1 MFGNKN
7 KKKLK
12 KQGPNAPGG
21 RPLTERD
28 VFAVTRKKYEQAKK
42 KHMKFLDDFN
52 KKVQENKKLMNQLLT
67 IGHIESLS
75 EKGKKKKK

>member
-12 KQGPNAPGG
+12 NQGPNAPGG
-21 RPLTERD
+21 RPLTERE

-52 KKVQENKKLMNQLLT
+52 K
-67 IGHIESLS
+67 
-75 EKGKKKKK
+75 